1 MNTILSRDR
10 SGARGQI
17 LFIEPDVRRAAALGD
32 ILRQHDG
39 IDVAIVESVPAAL
52 RSLAVRIPDLVLTST
67 FLPPADEAALT
78 AHLNQLPAARH
89 LQTITV
95 PYFIDAEE
103 GSRSETSSAKVLTFL
118 RRRVASVRPRCDLGT
133 LRNQIEEYL
142 SRAQAS
148 RLEAD
153 GRPLIDAPRAQDGA
167 SVQQERT
174 REVSRPQLS
183 PMTGVLTP
191 VAGRGAEFR
200 RSPSGMPADR
210 RSARRRAR
218 GDVPWLWSVKF
229 PGGSQVSVV
238 DISTTGVLLETASRM
253 TDGSTVDLQL
263 VGQDTNVTVPAR
275 MIRVQVAD
283 VNGLGVKYRVAAAF
297 AHDVALPGLQPVA
310 ASPVMP
316 RMLADLLRRVLS
328 EADHGSDAAALR
340 ATFEQE
346 LRQLLPVRD
355 IQIRQKP
362 VIAERGAESIY
373 FTVPHG
379 SGAQPI
385 LQAIFEPDYAPTAM
399 DFRLL
404 KAAASLAAVVLEFA
418 PRPSN
423 HVSPSG

>member
-1 MNTILSRDR
+1 MNTILSRDT
-10 SGARGQI
+10 SSARGRI
-17 LFIEPDVRRAAALGD
+17 LFIEPDERTAADLGE
-32 ILRQHDG
+32 ILREHDG
-39 IDVAIVESVPAAL
+39 IDVEIVESVAAAL
-52 RSLAVRIPDLVLTST
+52 GSLAAQIPDLVLTST

-78 AHLNQLPAARH
+78 AYLNRLPAARH

-103 GSRSETSSAKVLTFL
+103 GSKPETSSARVLKFL
-118 RRRVASVRPRCDLGT
+118 RRRQASVRPRCDVGT

-142 SRAQAS
+142 SRAQAT

-153 GRPLIDAPRAQDGA
+153 GRPSIDAPGARDGA
-167 SVQQERT
+167 SLPPERAG
-174 REVSRPQLS
+174 EVSRPPLLS
-183 PMTGVLTP
+183 ATGVVTP
-191 VAGRGAEFR
+191 APGRGVEM
-200 RSPSGMPADR
+200 RSPSGMPSDR
-210 RSARRRAR
+210 RGARRRAR

-297 AHDVALPGLQPVA
+297 AHDVALPGLQPVSAPA
-310 ASPVMP
+310 AMP
-316 RMLADLLRRVLS
+316 RVLAELLRRMLT
-328 EADHGSDAAALR
+328 EADRGSDGAVLR

-362 VIAERGAESIY
+362 VIAERGTESIY
-373 FTVPHG
+373 FTVPYG
-379 SGAQPI
+379 SDAQPI

-404 KAAASLAAVVLEFA
+404 KAAATLAAVVLEFA
-418 PRPSN
+418 PRPTY

>member
-10 SGARGQI
+10 STARGQI

-39 IDVAIVESVPAAL
+39 IDVEIVESVAAAL
-52 RSLAVRIPDLVLTST
+52 RSLAVRMPDLLLTST

-89 LQTITV
+89 LQTINV
-95 PYFIDAEE
+95 PYFIDSEE
-103 GSRSETSSAKVLTFL
+103 GARPETSSAKVLTFL
-118 RRRVASVRPRCDLGT
+118 RRRVASVRPRCDLQT

-153 GRPLIDAPRAQDGA
+153 GHPLFDASRPRDGE
-167 SVQQERT
+167 SVQPEWT
-174 REVSRPQLS
+174 REESRPQL
-183 PMTGVLTP
+183 PPATAVLP
-191 VAGRGAEFR
+191 SVPGRGAEIR
-200 RSPSGMPADR
+200 RSSSGMPADR
-210 RSARRRAR
+210 RGARRRAR
-218 GDVPWLWSVKF
+218 GDVPWLWSVKL

-297 AHDVALPGLQPVA
+297 AHDVALPGLQPA
-310 ASPVMP
+310 SASPVMP
-316 RMLADLLRRVLS
+316 KVLADLLRRVLS

-340 ATFEQE
+340 AMFEQE

-362 VIAERGAESIY
+362 LIAERGVESIY

-385 LQAIFEPDYAPTAM
+385 LQAIFEPDYAPTVM

-423 HVSPSG
+423 

>member
-1 MNTILSRDR
+1 MNTILSRDT
-10 SGARGQI
+10 SSARGQI
-17 LFIEPDVRRAAALGD
+17 LFIEPDVRRAAALGE
-32 ILRQHDG
+32 ILGQHDG
-39 IDVAIVESVPAAL
+39 MDVEIVESVQAAL
-52 RSLAVRIPDLVLTST
+52 RSLAVRIPDLMLTST

-103 GSRSETSSAKVLTFL
+103 ASRSETSSARILTFL
-118 RRRVASVRPRCDLGT
+118 RRRQASVRPRCDLPT

-148 RLEAD
+148 RLDAD
-153 GRPLIDAPRAQDGA
+153 GRPSIDAPRAQDGA
-167 SVQQERT
+167 SVQPDWA
-174 REVSRPQLS
+174 REVSRPPVPPATS
-183 PMTGVLTP
+183 VVTP
-191 VAGRGAEFR
+191 APSRGAEIQ
-200 RSPSGMPADR
+200 RSPSVMPADR
-210 RSARRRAR
+210 RGARRRAR
-218 GDVPWLWSVKF
+218 GDVPWLWSVKL

-253 TDGSTVDLQL
+253 TDGSTVDLQVL
-263 VGQDTNVTVPAR
+263 GQGTNVTVPAR

-283 VNGLGVKYRVAAAF
+283 VSGLGVKYRVAAAF
-297 AHDVALPGLQPVA
+297 AHDVALPGLQPVS
-310 ASPVMP
+310 ASPLVP
-316 RMLADLLRRVLS
+316 RVLADLLRRVLT
-328 EADHGSDAAALR
+328 EANRVSDAAALR

-362 VIAERGAESIY
+362 LIAERGAESIY

-423 HVSPSG
+423 

>member
-1 MNTILSRDR
+1 M
-10 SGARGQI
+10 RGQI

-39 IDVAIVESVPAAL
+39 IDVEIVESVAAAL
-52 RSLAVRIPDLVLTST
+52 RSLAVQIPDLVLTST

-103 GSRSETSSAKVLTFL
+103 ASRSQTSAAKVLTFL
-118 RRRVASVRPRCDLGT
+118 RRQSASVRPRCDLRT
-133 LRNQIEEYL
+133 LRDQIEEYL
-142 SRAQAS
+142 SHAQAS

-153 GRPLIDAPRAQDGA
+153 YRQLIDVPHAGDGA
-167 SVQQERT
+167 SVPQQWTAELP
-174 REVSRPQLS
+174 RPRLS
-183 PMTGVLTP
+183 TATGALTP
-191 VAGRGAEFR
+191 VAHRGPDIG
-200 RSPSGMPADR
+200 RSPTVMPADR
-210 RSARRRAR
+210 RGARRRAS
-218 GDVPWLWSVKF
+218 GELPWLWSVKV

-238 DISTTGVLLETASRM
+238 DISSTGVLLETASRM

-263 VGQDTNVTVPAR
+263 LGQDTNVTVPAR
-275 MIRVQVAD
+275 MIRTQVAA
-283 VNGLGVKYRVAAAF
+283 VTGLGVKYRVAAAF
-297 AHDVALPGLQPVA
+297 AHDVALPGLHRVSGA
-310 ASPVMP
+310 PVMP
-316 RMLADLLRRVLS
+316 KVLADLLRRVLS
-328 EADHGSDAAALR
+328 EADHGSDGAALR
-340 ATFEQE
+340 ASFEQE
-346 LRQLLPVRD
+346 LRQLVPVRD

-362 VIAERGAESIY
+362 VIAEQGAESIY

-385 LQAIFEPDYAPTAM
+385 LQAIFEPDYAPTSM

-418 PRPSN
+418 PRTN
-423 HVSPSG
+423 H